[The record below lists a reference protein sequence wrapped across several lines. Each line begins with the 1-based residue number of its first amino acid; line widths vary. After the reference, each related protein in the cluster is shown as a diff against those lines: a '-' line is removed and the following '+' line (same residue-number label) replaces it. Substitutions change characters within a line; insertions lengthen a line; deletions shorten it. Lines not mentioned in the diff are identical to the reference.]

1 MTTVIVGSRASR
13 LARAQVRE
21 WLGPIRARFPHVR
34 FTQRII
40 LEGGDEDRTTAT
52 LAAVAKTS
60 GGSAFSTNQESALLE
75 GAVDVIVHSLK
86 DLPTSMPEGLALLTT
101 PARRQ
106 DARDALCGSAL
117 TDLPKGARV
126 GTGAPRRIGQLLALR
141 PDLEMVPIRG
151 NVPPRLGRLRG
162 VDALD
167 AVVLAAAGLNRLG
180 LHHAISEHLPIDTF
194 LPSPGQGALGIQVR
208 EDSEA
213 A

>member
-21 WLGPIRARFPHVR
+21 WLGPVRVRSPHVK

-40 LEGGDEDRTTAT
+40 LEGGHEDRQTTT
-52 LAAVAKTS
+52 LAAVAKAG
-60 GGSAFSTNQESALLE
+60 GGSAFPTNQESALLE

-106 DARDALCGSAL
+106 GARDALCSNSLA
-117 TDLPKGARV
+117 DLRKGARV

-141 PDLEMVPIRG
+141 PDLEMEPIR
-151 NVPPRLGRLRG
+151 PTARKAPGR
-162 VDALD
+162 
-167 AVVLAAAGLNRLG
+167 
-180 LHHAISEHLPIDTF
+180 
-194 LPSPGQGALGIQVR
+194 
-208 EDSEA
+208 
-213 A
+213 